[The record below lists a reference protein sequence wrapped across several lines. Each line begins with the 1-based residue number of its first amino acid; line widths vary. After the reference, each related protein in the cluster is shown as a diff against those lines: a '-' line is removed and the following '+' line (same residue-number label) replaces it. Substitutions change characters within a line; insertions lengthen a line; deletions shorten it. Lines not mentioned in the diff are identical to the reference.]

1 MKEIDKT
8 RNYLIEEVKQN
19 ELISEKHKKVF
30 RILKYAEHLLILAS
44 IVTGCVSIS
53 VLSFSVVIPVGIAIT
68 AGIKTYKSI
77 IKKKKKK
84 HDEIVLL
91 AKNKLNTKGIL
102 ISKALVDSNISD
114 SIHLRLIL
122 STFSE
127 SASYYSYYSY

>member
-102 ISKALVDSNISD
+102 ISKALIDSNISD

-122 STFSE
+122 SAFSE